1 MKPLAIVICFLA
13 QLKFFHLQ
21 CLIDMKVGSN
31 YFFLKYINDSKTEWH
46 VYLGVPFGKTYWQVG
61 DSKEQNG
68 SFNMPKTK
76 KELINLWVEW
86 ENKSET
92 NWILVKEN
100 VEEN

>member
-1 MKPLAIVICFLA
+1 MA
-13 QLKFFHLQ
+13 
-21 CLIDMKVGSN
+21 CLSWCSFWK
-31 YFFLKYINDSKTEWH
+31 
-46 VYLGVPFGKTYWQVG
+46 KTYWQVG
-61 DSKEQNG
+61 DSNEQNG
-68 SFNMPKTK
+68 SFNIPKTK

>member
-1 MKPLAIVICFLA
+1 
-13 QLKFFHLQ
+13 
-21 CLIDMKVGSN
+21 
-31 YFFLKYINDSKTEWH
+31 
-46 VYLGVPFGKTYWQVG
+46 
-61 DSKEQNG
+61 
-68 SFNMPKTK
+68 MPKTK